1 MRRHYTVA
9 LWIVMSLIVS
19 IANQAFAADL
29 DNMSTDDMITYIRQ
43 LESENNDLK
52 AQLGAAGTNLSLSES
67 QSGTVAS
74 TDVQA
79 ADEKDVEFKKP
90 ESGES
95 ELKVNTLYQDSLSSG
110 EDENWY
116 LFNLSAPG
124 YIYLT
129 FGHDLIEDD
138 SAFWRTTFCF
148 SDKTEITWVDHTGRT
163 TEDSSMKIG
172 LPAGSYYM
180 KVIPGYRY
188 SEKNYTFSIHYSA
201 ASDWEL
207 EFNNEITQAN
217 IIPVNQEIH
226 GTLHNGED
234 ADWYQFSREK
244 EGFIKLH
251 FLHDY
256 IEDGDSYW
264 FITLY
269 NQDKQELTSYDIPG
283 NKVDSW
289 TGSVGL
295 PAGTGYIKVITHR
308 DYSGADYSIMVQD
321 TPSEEWEKEF
331 NDSYDTATPYTLGNY
346 MNGSICRTNDK
357 DWYKVNIEQSGLLIL
372 SFHNE
377 YIENGANYWRAVI
390 FDPTMNEMA
399 SYHFSGDAVDTST
412 EPIEF
417 PAGDCYIKV
426 ECSSDYSNA
435 DYSFSLHG

>member
-52 AQLGAAGTNLSLSES
+52 AQLGAAGTNPSLSES
-67 QSGTVAS
+67 QSSTVAS
-74 TDVQA
+74 TDVQV

-180 KVIPGYRY
+180 KVIPWYGY

-226 GTLHNGED
+226 GTLYNGED
-234 ADWYQFSREK
+234 ADWYRFSREK

-256 IEDGDSYW
+256 IEDGGKYW
-264 FITLY
+264 LITLY
-269 NQDKQELTSYDIPG
+269 NQDMQELTSYNIQG

-295 PAGTGYIKVITHR
+295 PAGTGYIKVNR
-308 DYSGADYSIMVQD
+308 NGGYSGADYTIMVQD

-331 NDSYDTATPYTLGNY
+331 NDSYDTAMPYTLGNT
-346 MNGSICRTNDK
+346 MNGSICRDNDR
-357 DWYKVNIEQSGLLIL
+357 DWFKVNIEQPGLLIL

-377 YIENGANYWRAVI
+377 YIEGGGNYWSATV
-390 FDPTMNEMA
+390 FDPSMNEMA
-399 SYHFSGDAVDTST
+399 SYTFSGDAVDTST
-412 EPIEF
+412 EPIEY

-426 ECSSDYSNA
+426 EKYYYSNA
-435 DYSFSLHG
+435 DYSFSIHG